1 MDATRNPF
9 APGAGTPPPELS
21 GRSAVLNGAR
31 TALARTLA
39 RRPAPSTILVGLRGV
54 GKTVLLVRMQ
64 QIATELRMATELVE
78 AREDVPIARLL
89 APGLRRILA
98 ELSRVEAARALASR
112 AMSALAGFV
121 KTFKVQLGDVTL
133 SVDPEFGLA
142 DSGDLETDLSTLFVA
157 VAEAGAASGTG
168 VALLID
174 EMQYLPEADFAALI
188 MALHRVSQSALP
200 LLVLGA
206 GLPQVV
212 GQAGR
217 AKSYAERLFQ
227 FPPIGPLSQADAR
240 EAILRPVGAANVDM
254 TEDAV
259 EAILRD
265 TEGYAYFLQQWGYET
280 WNAAASSPITR
291 RDVDTGRASAIETL
305 DQSFFRVRLDRCT
318 PAERR
323 YMRAMAELG
332 PGPHRSGAIADAL
345 GAKVTSLAPIRAGLI
360 KKGMIYAPQ
369 HGDTAFTVPMFD
381 SFMRRALPNVSS
393 TD

>member
-21 GRSAVLNGAR
+21 GRSAVLKRRPHRAGADTGATTGAEHHPGGPAGSRQDRAPGPDAADRDR
-31 TALARTLA
+31 TAHGDR
-39 RRPAPSTILVGLRGV
+39 I
-54 GKTVLLVRMQ
+54 
-64 QIATELRMATELVE
+64 VE